1 MAKLMENKQMIHIA
15 SEIVVV
21 IGLTFYFNQ
30 KNKKLM
36 SHIEDLSQRIEE
48 QEDLLQKHEQIIKKL
63 VESIKQYQSEF
74 NHNHKQ
80 RHSDYYEQP
89 PPPQQI
95 QMKHKK
101 EIKPKSIVTK
111 PVLSKPEPKL
121 IVTNPVVSKP
131 EPKLIVTNPV
141 VSKPDTKVT
150 FKEEEQPRKL
160 RSPPKY
166 EEEHEEEDEE
176 EDEEDS
182 DLDAELEEELKE
194 LVISDPVETGLKK
207 RSR

>member
-36 SHIEDLSQRIEE
+36 GHIEDLSQRIEE

-63 VESIKQYQSEF
+63 VESIKQYQS
-74 NHNHKQ
+74 
-80 RHSDYYEQP
+80 DYYQP
-89 PPPQQI
+89 SPLPQQVQI
-95 QMKHKK
+95 KHKK

-111 PVLSKPEPKL
+111 SVLSKPEPKS
-121 IVTNPVVSKP
+121 IVTNPILSKT
-131 EPKLIVTNPV
+131 E
-141 VSKPDTKVT
+141 SKVT

-176 EDEEDS
+176 DS

-194 LVISDPVETGLKK
+194 LVTSDPVETGLKK

>member
-1 MAKLMENKQMIHIA
+1 MIHIA

-36 SHIEDLSQRIEE
+36 GHIQDLSQRIEE
-48 QEDLLQKHEQIIKKL
+48 QEDLLQKHAEIIKKL
-63 VESIKQYQSEF
+63 SDKQHQSEF
-74 NHNHKQ
+74 KEKQ
-80 RHSDYYEQP
+80 RQSDYYQLSP
-89 PPPQQI
+89 PLPLPQQVQI
-95 QMKHKK
+95 KNKK
-101 EIKPKSIVTK
+101 EIKPKSILTKPVLTK

-121 IVTNPVVSKP
+121 
-131 EPKLIVTNPV
+131 
-141 VSKPDTKVT
+141 T

-160 RSPPKY
+160 RFPPKY

-176 EDEEDS
+176 DT

-207 RSR
+207 RSL

>member
-1 MAKLMENKQMIHIA
+1 MENKQMIHIA

-74 NHNHKQ
+74 NHKQ

-111 PVLSKPEPKL
+111 PVL
-121 IVTNPVVSKP
+121 SKP

>member
-1 MAKLMENKQMIHIA
+1 MENKQMIHIA

-36 SHIEDLSQRIEE
+36 GHIQDLSQRIEE
-48 QEDLLQKHEQIIKKL
+48 QEDLLQKHAEIIKKL
-63 VESIKQYQSEF
+63 SESIKQHQSEF
-74 NHNHKQ
+74 KEKQ
-80 RHSDYYEQP
+80 RQSDYYQLSHP
-89 PPPQQI
+89 PPPLPQQVQI
-95 QMKHKK
+95 KHKK
-101 EIKPKSIVTK
+101 EIKPKSILTK
-111 PVLSKPEPKL
+111 PVLTKPEPKL
-121 IVTNPVVSKP
+121 
-131 EPKLIVTNPV
+131 
-141 VSKPDTKVT
+141 T

-160 RSPPKY
+160 RFPPKY

-176 EDEEDS
+176 DT

>member
-36 SHIEDLSQRIEE
+36 GHIEDLSQRIEE
-48 QEDLLQKHEQIIKKL
+48 QEDLLQKHEQIIRKL
-63 VESIKQYQSEF
+63 LDFINQSESK
-74 NHNHKQ
+74 HQHPKSQSEYQPQVQTKQ
-80 RHSDYYEQP
+80 KKIE
-89 PPPQQI
+89 
-95 QMKHKK
+95 K

-111 PVLSKPEPKL
+111 TVLSKPEQ
-121 IVTNPVVSKP
+121 
-131 EPKLIVTNPV
+131 
-141 VSKPDTKVT
+141 KVT
-150 FKEEEQPRKL
+150 FKEEEIPRKL
-160 RSPPKY
+160 NPPPPI
-166 EEEHEEEDEE
+166 EEEE

-182 DLDAELEEELKE
+182 DLDAELSEELKE
-194 LVISDPVETGLKK
+194 LVSSDPVQIINVDTGLKK

>member
-63 VESIKQYQSEF
+63 AESIKQYQSEF
-74 NHNHKQ
+74 NHKQ

-95 QMKHKK
+95 QMKQKK

-111 PVLSKPEPKL
+111 PVLSKTE
-121 IVTNPVVSKP
+121 P

-176 EDEEDS
+176 EEEEDS

>member
-1 MAKLMENKQMIHIA
+1 MVHIA

-36 SHIEDLSQRIEE
+36 GHIQDLSQRIEE
-48 QEDLLQKHEQIIKKL
+48 QEDLLQKHGEIIKKL
-63 VESIKQYQSEF
+63 ADSIKQSEF
-74 NHNHKQ
+74 KEKQ
-80 RHSDYYEQP
+80 RQSDYYQLSHP
-89 PPPQQI
+89 PLPQQVQI
-95 QMKHKK
+95 HKK

-111 PVLSKPEPKL
+111 PVLSKPEPK
-121 IVTNPVVSKP
+121 
-131 EPKLIVTNPV
+131 
-141 VSKPDTKVT
+141 VT
-150 FKEEEQPRKL
+150 FKEEDQSRKL

-166 EEEHEEEDEE
+166 EEEEEDEE